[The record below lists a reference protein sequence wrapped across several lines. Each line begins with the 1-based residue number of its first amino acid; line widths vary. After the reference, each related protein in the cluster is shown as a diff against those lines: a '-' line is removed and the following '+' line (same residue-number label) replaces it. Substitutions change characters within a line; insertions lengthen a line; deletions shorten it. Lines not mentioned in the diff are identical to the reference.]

1 MTRRI
6 AHLDMDAFFA
16 SVELL
21 AYPELRG
28 QPVAVG
34 GRRAPPPQR
43 MADGRLRFGRLA
55 DYAGRGVLTTATYAA
70 RALGLHSGMGIMKA
84 AKLAPETI
92 LLPANFEAYRQA
104 SRDFKAAV
112 AAIAP
117 EIEDRGIDELYIDLT
132 PLAGETLT
140 LVRQLKAAVLAAT
153 GLTCSVGVAPNRLL
167 AKICSD
173 LDKPDGITLLTA
185 AEVPARIWPL
195 PVRKINGIGP
205 KAGEKLAL
213 LGIATIGELAQAD
226 PVFLQQHFGRNTGH
240 WLHQA
245 ANGIDDSPL
254 VTQREPKSV
263 SRETT
268 FERDLHARHDRAEL
282 GEILS
287 ELCLRVAADLARKDV
302 TGCTIGI
309 KLRYEDF
316 TTVTRDVTLAE
327 ATADAHVIRRA
338 AAECLRRVPLERRLR
353 LMGVRI
359 GNLTTRQ
366 TAPERPGAAQG
377 ELPLT

>member
-1 MTRRI
+1 
-6 AHLDMDAFFA
+6 
-16 SVELL
+16 
-21 AYPELRG
+21 
-28 QPVAVG
+28 
-34 GRRAPPPQR
+34 
-43 MADGRLRFGRLA
+43 
-55 DYAGRGVLTTATYAA
+55 
-70 RALGLHSGMGIMKA
+70 MGIMKA
-84 AKLAPETI
+84 AKLAPEAI

-117 EIEDRGIDELYIDLT
+117 EIEDRGIDEIYIDLT

-153 GLTCSVGVAPNRLL
+153 GLTCSVGVAPNKLL

-173 LDKPDGITLLTA
+173 LDKPDGITLLAA
-185 AEVPARIWPL
+185 AEVPGRIWPL

-226 PVFLQQHFGRNTGH
+226 PVFLQQHFGRSTGH

-302 TGCTIGI
+302 TGRTIGI

-316 TTVTRDVTLAE
+316 TTVTRDVTLTE

-366 TAPERPGAAQG
+366 TTPERPGVAQG